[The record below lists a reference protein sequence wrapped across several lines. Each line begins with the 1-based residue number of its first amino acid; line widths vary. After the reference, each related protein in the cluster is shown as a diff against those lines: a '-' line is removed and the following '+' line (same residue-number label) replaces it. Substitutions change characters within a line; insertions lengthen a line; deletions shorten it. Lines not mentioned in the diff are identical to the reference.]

1 MLVSFSMDISQ
12 NIKILVSSLNVK
24 SCETLHPYLMFVK
37 LGRAKVCVREH
48 VCSPL
53 LATVLFSWHMH

>member
-1 MLVSFSMDISQ
+1 M
-12 NIKILVSSLNVK
+12 KILVSSLNVK
-24 SCETLHPYLMFVK
+24 ICETLHPYLMFVK

-53 LATVLFSWHMH
+53 LAMVLFSH